1 MNTKNRP
8 RFGGFGVYAMLILL
22 VIILWYTFTNN
33 STTSDFTQNNLW
45 KAISEE
51 KVVSI
56 RVEQNREVPTGYLN
70 IKLKDG
76 STERMYTSDVNEIQ
90 KELKEKDFT
99 QFVVDDVPSESWIMT
114 LLPYLLIF
122 GAIFILFMIMSNNAA
137 ANNSGGKMMN
147 FGKSR
152 AKLSTEE
159 DNHMTFENVAGLK
172 EEKEELEEQRKKI
185 FSYQKM

>member
-45 KAISEE
+45 KAIREE

-114 LLPYLLIF
+114 LLP
-122 GAIFILFMIMSNNAA
+122 
-137 ANNSGGKMMN
+137 
-147 FGKSR
+147 
-152 AKLSTEE
+152 
-159 DNHMTFENVAGLK
+159 
-172 EEKEELEEQRKKI
+172 
-185 FSYQKM
+185 

>member
-45 KAISEE
+45 KAIREE
-51 KVVSI
+51 QVVSI
-56 RVEQNREVPTGYLN
+56 RIEQNREVPTGYLD
-70 IKLKDG
+70 IKMKDG
-76 STERMYTSDVNEIQ
+76 STERMYASDVNEIQ

-99 QFVVDDVPSESWIMT
+99 QFVVDDVQSESWIMT

-122 GAIFILFMIMSNNAA
+122 GAIFILFMIMSMVYHRFIFRFCDRWRK
-137 ANNSGGKMMN
+137 SGKRLPYLRVRKRKMCSI
-147 FGKSR
+147 SR
-152 AKLSTEE
+152 LVVS
-159 DNHMTFENVAGLK
+159 
-172 EEKEELEEQRKKI
+172 
-185 FSYQKM
+185 

>member
-56 RVEQNREVPTGYLN
+56 RVELSEYQ
-70 IKLKDG
+70 
-76 STERMYTSDVNEIQ
+76 TERWFYGTDV
-90 KELKEKDFT
+90 
-99 QFVVDDVPSESWIMT
+99 
-114 LLPYLLIF
+114 YLRCERDPERI
-122 GAIFILFMIMSNNAA
+122 
-137 ANNSGGKMMN
+137 K
-147 FGKSR
+147 
-152 AKLSTEE
+152 
-159 DNHMTFENVAGLK
+159 
-172 EEKEELEEQRKKI
+172 RKG
-185 FSYQKM
+185 FYPVCCG

>member
-56 RVEQNREVPTGYLN
+56 
-70 IKLKDG
+70 
-76 STERMYTSDVNEIQ
+76 
-90 KELKEKDFT
+90 
-99 QFVVDDVPSESWIMT
+99 
-114 LLPYLLIF
+114 LLAGF
-122 GAIFILFMIMSNNAA
+122 S
-137 ANNSGGKMMN
+137 
-147 FGKSR
+147 FGKFFR
-152 AKLSTEE
+152 QLQ
-159 DNHMTFENVAGLK
+159 FC
-172 EEKEELEEQRKKI
+172 RRR
-185 FSYQKM
+185 

>member
-90 KELKEKDFT
+90 KELKEKAKKT
-99 QFVVDDVPSESWIMT
+99 T
-114 LLPYLLIF
+114 
-122 GAIFILFMIMSNNAA
+122 
-137 ANNSGGKMMN
+137 SGDLRELQVLAVLVL
-147 FGKSR
+147 KSI
-152 AKLSTEE
+152 T
-159 DNHMTFENVAGLK
+159 
-172 EEKEELEEQRKKI
+172 I
-185 FSYQKM
+185 

>member
-99 QFVVDDVPSESWIMT
+99 QFVVDDAVRELDYDTSAISSYFWC
-114 LLPYLLIF
+114 YLH
-122 GAIFILFMIMSNNAA
+122 SVY
-137 ANNSGGKMMN
+137 
-147 FGKSR
+147 
-152 AKLSTEE
+152 
-159 DNHMTFENVAGLK
+159 DY
-172 EEKEELEEQRKKI
+172 EQQCGSKQQRR
-185 FSYQKM
+185 

>member
-45 KAISEE
+45 KAIREE

-90 KELKEKDFT
+90 KELKEKDDKINNLQRAKSSLNVKQT
-99 QFVVDDVPSESWIMT
+99 GEDLESWCDNEVNSYMQNG
-114 LLPYLLIF
+114 LLNCTWI
-122 GAIFILFMIMSNNAA
+122 
-137 ANNSGGKMMN
+137 KVN
-147 FGKSR
+147 FNCSISDSFLAR
-152 AKLSTEE
+152 ES
-159 DNHMTFENVAGLK
+159 
-172 EEKEELEEQRKKI
+172 
-185 FSYQKM
+185 

>member
-45 KAISEE
+45 KAIREE

-70 IKLKDG
+70 IKLEDG

-99 QFVVDDVPSESWIMT
+99 QFVDGIIPD
-114 LLPYLLIF
+114 
-122 GAIFILFMIMSNNAA
+122 
-137 ANNSGGKMMN
+137 K
-147 FGKSR
+147 R
-152 AKLSTEE
+152 
-159 DNHMTFENVAGLK
+159 
-172 EEKEELEEQRKKI
+172 
-185 FSYQKM
+185 

>member
-45 KAISEE
+45 KAIREE

-70 IKLKDG
+70 YSVEAKYIDYV
-76 STERMYTSDVNEIQ
+76 STE
-90 KELKEKDFT
+90 
-99 QFVVDDVPSESWIMT
+99 
-114 LLPYLLIF
+114 LPCWSPAQV
-122 GAIFILFMIMSNNAA
+122 G
-137 ANNSGGKMMN
+137 
-147 FGKSR
+147 
-152 AKLSTEE
+152 
-159 DNHMTFENVAGLK
+159 
-172 EEKEELEEQRKKI
+172 
-185 FSYQKM
+185 

>member
-45 KAISEE
+45 KAIREE

-76 STERMYTSDVNEIQ
+76 STETDVYLRCERDPE
-90 KELKEKDFT
+90 ELKKKDFT
-99 QFVVDDVPSESWIMT
+99 QFVVDDVPSE
-114 LLPYLLIF
+114 
-122 GAIFILFMIMSNNAA
+122 
-137 ANNSGGKMMN
+137 K
-147 FGKSR
+147 
-152 AKLSTEE
+152 
-159 DNHMTFENVAGLK
+159 AGL
-172 EEKEELEEQRKKI
+172 
-185 FSYQKM
+185 

>member
-99 QFVVDDVPSESWIMT
+99 QFVVDDVPS
-114 LLPYLLIF
+114 
-122 GAIFILFMIMSNNAA
+122 A

-172 EEKEELEEQRKKI
+172 EEKEELE
-185 FSYQKM
+185 

>member
-90 KELKEKDFT
+90 KELKEKDF
-99 QFVVDDVPSESWIMT
+99 
-114 LLPYLLIF
+114 
-122 GAIFILFMIMSNNAA
+122 IFIKTKSYRNLLATITSVILLQSTFIYNKINSEASSEGIVFNVRKNNLITERNGQKVLIY
-137 ANNSGGKMMN
+137 ANDSIINN
-147 FGKSR
+147 L
-152 AKLSTEE
+152 A
-159 DNHMTFENVAGLK
+159 
-172 EEKEELEEQRKKI
+172 
-185 FSYQKM
+185 

>member
-76 STERMYTSDVNEIQ
+76 STGNLSCRACFC
-90 KELKEKDFT
+90 KELRN
-99 QFVVDDVPSESWIMT
+99 
-114 LLPYLLIF
+114 
-122 GAIFILFMIMSNNAA
+122 G
-137 ANNSGGKMMN
+137 SGCK
-147 FGKSR
+147 
-152 AKLSTEE
+152 
-159 DNHMTFENVAGLK
+159 
-172 EEKEELEEQRKKI
+172 
-185 FSYQKM
+185 